1 MLIVTYGLSWP
12 GIREQILEKKG
23 SSPLWGC
30 KVYHSLEMLG
40 GNGGVVA
47 QVRRPLVIS
56 YIDLLH
62 G

>member
-12 GIREQILEKKG
+12 GIREQILEQKG

-40 GNGGVVA
+40 GQGSGRFA
-47 QVRRPLVIS
+47 
-56 YIDLLH
+56 YLLFALAAM
-62 G
+62 